1 VRVLLSKGAEVN
13 IRFKGDWTPRLHAV
27 QTGNVDILELL
38 RAAGA
43 RVNDVYQPEEWSI
56 LHIAA

>member
-1 VRVLLSKGAEVN
+1 MRVLLSKGAEVN
-13 IRFKGDWTPRLHAV
+13 IRFRDWTPMLHAV

-43 RVNDVYQPEEWSI
+43 RVDDVC
-56 LHIAA
+56 